1 MKTKKRS
8 LAGAPHTPFDKNGR
22 PNKMWVKENGNSHA
36 TFVVD
41 PQGTGTYCHVTITYS
56 GDPTK
61 YHYGYEIR
69 NPRHRALGRHFW
81 TTPYVDDHKFTPAIQ
96 TELRRLYLLLCNQD
110 GSVSSISRPPSSSS
124 SRPPSSSSSRPPQR
138 PRRGSHSRSR
148 EPTRKSS
155 SSKASRSR
163 SRSPRSSS
171 SAGRVTRRRVRH
183 RHR

>member
-1 MKTKKRS
+1 MRTKKRS

-81 TTPYVDDHKFTPAIQ
+81 TTPYVHDHKFTSAIQ

-110 GSVSSISRPPSSSS
+110 GSVSSISTAPSSSS
-124 SRPPSSSSSRPPQR
+124 SRPPRR